1 MGWVRLHRKL
11 ADHPIWTREK
21 FTKGQAWVDLILLAS
36 YADHIA
42 FQSTKAVTVK
52 RGQVLTS
59 QVNLAKRWRWNRET
73 VRTFLLLLKSTNMVA
88 IETSKAT
95 DTGYTL
101 ITLLNY
107 DLYQGDSSDAKA
119 LSSAIDSAIR
129 PTSESRTPPENSAI
143 GTAIRSSSES
153 IEGTGTYHQL
163 DKETPPSEPSSI
175 PPSARHP
182 NRYYQEVKKGKKGKE
197 PPPSVFNEQTFL
209 EKFPPQDREVIQQ
222 TIQAIHSTRRRGKVA
237 DSIIQAELRWWDQQD
252 PAQVIQGMRTYL
264 EKGYADQ
271 GKGEKYLQG
280 IIRNTDERS
289 AGSSPA
295 GGKGHPAIR
304 RAAMSM
310 TREDCSD

>member
-101 ITLLNY
+101 ITMLNY
-107 DLYQGDSSDAKA
+107 ELYQGERLEPKI
-119 LSSAIDSAIR
+119 LPSAIDSAIE
-129 PTSESRTPPENSAI
+129 T
-143 GTAIRSSSES
+143 S
-153 IEGTGTYHQL
+153 IEPASNQ
-163 DKETPPSEPSSI
+163 
-175 PPSARHP
+175 HP
-182 NRYYQEVKKGKKGKE
+182 TATINKGKKGKKEKE
-197 PPPSVFNEQTFL
+197 PPPSVFNEQTFW
-209 EKFPPQDREVIQQ
+209 EKFPPQDQEIIRQ
-222 TIQAIHSTRRRGKVA
+222 TIQVLHSTRKRGRVA
-237 DSIIQAELRWWDQQD
+237 DSIIQGELRWWDQQD

-271 GKGEKYLQG
+271 GRGEKYLRG
-280 IIRNTDERS
+280 IIRNSDGQTPQS
-289 AGSSPA
+289 APAREANKSP
-295 GGKGHPAIR
+295 GHLAIQ
-304 RAAMSM
+304 RAAMTM
-310 TREDCSD
+310 TREDCSE

>member
-101 ITLLNY
+101 ITMLSY
-107 DLYQGDSSDAKA
+107 ELYQGERLEPKIVP
-119 LSSAIDSAIR
+119 SAIDSAIETSIDPASNQH
-129 PTSESRTPPENSAI
+129 PTATINK
-143 GTAIRSSSES
+143 G
-153 IEGTGTYHQL
+153 
-163 DKETPPSEPSSI
+163 
-175 PPSARHP
+175 
-182 NRYYQEVKKGKKGKE
+182 KKGKKEKE
-197 PPPSVFNEQTFL
+197 PPPSVFNEQTFW
-209 EKFPPQDREVIQQ
+209 EKFPAHDQEIIHQ
-222 TIQAIHSTRRRGKVA
+222 TIEAIHSTRKRGRVA
-237 DSIIQAELRWWDQQD
+237 DSVIQGELRWWDQVD

-264 EKGYADQ
+264 QKGYAAQ
-271 GKGEKYLQG
+271 GKREEYLRG
-280 IIRNTDERS
+280 IIRNSDGQTPQS
-289 AGSSPA
+289 APSREANKSP
-295 GGKGHPAIR
+295 GNLAIQ

-310 TREDCSD
+310 TVEDCSSE